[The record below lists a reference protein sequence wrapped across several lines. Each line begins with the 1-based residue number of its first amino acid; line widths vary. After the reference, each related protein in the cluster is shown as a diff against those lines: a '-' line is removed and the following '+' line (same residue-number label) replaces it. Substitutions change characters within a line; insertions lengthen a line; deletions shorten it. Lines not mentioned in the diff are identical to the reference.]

1 MHLPYDPADGA
12 AFWGTIRQLPGYP
25 AGEEVRLQEMIF
37 ERDALLRLPALLRR
51 FDNGAARPT
60 LVVADAT
67 PMRRGADDLK
77 PLLVSLLRQAERPT
91 ELFTLTPDHGG
102 EVHTTMAQ
110 IAALQARLAPEM
122 AVVAV
127 GSGSV
132 ADIAKHACF
141 QFERARGCRI
151 PLALYQTANS
161 VSAFTSNMAPVF
173 MDGVKRTIP
182 SRYPDALVCDL
193 ETLRGAPYAMTAAGV
208 GDLLAAFVSLPDWY
222 LAHRLGLDPS
232 YNTFPQTL
240 LGPLDD
246 ILLSAAPS
254 ISSRTLEG
262 MATLAKL
269 IALGGLAMS
278 LVGATT
284 PLSGFEHV
292 ISHVLDLLAEHSGR
306 PLAHHGAQVAIAS
319 RAAALSYQRLFTAF
333 DPQALDMASCYP
345 DETAMQR
352 QVEQAF
358 LAVDPSG
365 KAGAECWADY
375 RIKLSA
381 WRAHKPEFTAFLGAW
396 PEIRRELQ
404 QLARP
409 PEQIAAIMRA
419 VGLPQMLATLT
430 PPIPLED
437 ARFAF
442 LHAAL
447 MRRRFTI
454 GDLLLFIG
462 WDREALWRDAAALL

>member
-1 MHLPYDPADGA
+1 MNLPYDPGDGA
-12 AFWGTIRQLPGYP
+12 AFWDAIRQLPGYP
-25 AGEEVRLQEMIF
+25 AGAEVRLQEMIF
-37 ERDALLRLPALLRR
+37 ASDALLRLPALLRR
-51 FDNGAARPT
+51 FDDDALRPT

-77 PLLVSLLRQAERPT
+77 PLLVSILRQAERST
-91 ELFTLTPDHGG
+91 ELFTLTPEHGD

-110 IAALQARLAPEM
+110 IAAVQARLAPGM
-122 AVVAV
+122 VVVAV

-141 QFERARGCRI
+141 QFEGAQRGRV

-173 MDGVKRTIP
+173 IDGVKRTIP

-193 ETLRGAPYAMTAAGV
+193 ETLRDAPYAMTAAGV

-232 YNTFPQTL
+232 YNTLPQAL
-240 LGPLDD
+240 IGPLDD
-246 ILLSAAPS
+246 ILLAAAPAIRGRS
-254 ISSRTLEG
+254 LEG

-278 LVGATT
+278 LAGATT

-292 ISHVLDLLAEHSGR
+292 ISHVLDLLAECSGR
-306 PLAHHGAQVAIAS
+306 PLAHHGAQVAVAT
-319 RAAALSYQRLFTAF
+319 RAAALSYQRLLTAF
-333 DPQALDMASCYP
+333 DPQAVEVARCYP
-345 DETAMQR
+345 DDAVMQR
-352 QVEQAF
+352 QIEHAF

-381 WRAHKPEFTAFLGAW
+381 WRAHKPEFTAFLRDW
-396 PEIRRELQ
+396 PQVRHELQ
-404 QLARP
+404 RLARP
-409 PEQIAAIMRA
+409 PEQIATIMRA
-419 VGLPQMLATLT
+419 VGLPETFAALE
-430 PPIPLED
+430 PPIPVED

-462 WDREALWRDAAALL
+462 WDREALWRDVPMA